1 MEKDDNTNTSGM
13 GTEEPEQ
20 TLKIEPKPTVRPERP
35 PLILL
40 EGPDGEELEFD
51 TKAGRLFTYIKP
63 DKPKRVK
70 LLVDKMVDFDTI
82 RLVRLDN
89 GDTKAFYENATIVE
103 DGKHY
108 LASGIGVTAND
119 AIRSLFEDML
129 GELLSL
135 NGKLY
140 RLFDDAVIREVAE

>member
-1 MEKDDNTNTSGM
+1 MAEDKNTSTN
-13 GTEEPEQ
+13 GTKAEEPEQ
-20 TLKIEPKPTVRPERP
+20 TTKVEPKPTVRPERP

-82 RLVRLDN
+82 RLVRLEN

-103 DGKHY
+103 NGNHY
-108 LASGIGVTAND
+108 LVSGIGETAND

-140 RLFDDAVIREVAE
+140 RLFDDAVIREVSK